1 LLSAHILPRDLPSW
15 IARALDLGCNNLLL
29 KLETL
34 GIAQDVDQHTGC
46 SEINHDTR
54 LEASLGQEMLV
65 ICRASRKLS
74 GVDDEGA

>member
-1 LLSAHILPRDLPSW
+1 
-15 IARALDLGCNNLLL
+15 LLL

-34 GIAQDVDQHTGC
+34 GIAQDVDQHTGR